1 MNMEAPIGCG
11 TALVTPF
18 RPDGS
23 VDEAALTAFVD
34 WQAAS
39 GISFLIPCGTTGEAS
54 TLTEAEWLRVIT
66 LTVET
71 AAGRVPVFAGCSH
84 NATAVA
90 VERAARV
97 SQISGLSG
105 ILTASPYYNK
115 PSQEGQFQ
123 HFRAIATA
131 TPLPVILYNI
141 PSRTGVNIEPATLH
155 RLQSIP
161 NIAAVKESSGN
172 LAQIAEVITQARE
185 GFRVYAGDDGIALDV
200 IELGGH
206 GLVSVASNEIPAEMS
221 DMIAAAIAKNWPKA
235 RGLQQRFAQLMKANF
250 CEPNP
255 APAKAVLALM
265 GRMTDTLR
273 LPMLPVTAES
283 REKLASIA
291 SELGLLANATAT
303 HSM

>member
-18 RPDGS
+18 RTDGS
-23 VDEAALTAFVD
+23 VDEAALTALVE
-34 WQAAS
+34 WQVAS

-66 LTVET
+66 LTVQT
-71 AAGRVPVFAGCSH
+71 VAGRVPVFAGCSH
-84 NATAVA
+84 NSTAVA
-90 VERAARV
+90 VERAAQV
-97 SQISGLSG
+97 SKIPGLTG

-123 HFRAIATA
+123 HFRAIAAA
-131 TPLPVILYNI
+131 TPLPIILYNI
-141 PSRTGVNIEPATLH
+141 PSRTGVNIEPATVL
-155 RLQSIP
+155 RLANACP
-161 NIAAVKESSGN
+161 NIVAIKESSGN
-172 LAQIAEVITQARE
+172 LAQIAECITQAQKN
-185 GFRVYAGDDGIALDV
+185 FRVYAGDDGIALDV

-206 GLVSVASNEIPAEMS
+206 GLISVASNEIPAEMS
-221 DMIAAAIAKNWPKA
+221 DMIAAALAKNWPKA

-265 GRMTDTLR
+265 GKMSDTLR
-273 LPMLPVTAES
+273 LPMMPVTAQS
-283 REKLASIA
+283 REKLTSIA
-291 SELGLLANATAT
+291 SELGLLANATAA
-303 HSM
+303 H